1 MPEIV
6 AIIGGYVYLPTDA
19 DHADEAMAQLQARI
33 YHVLTEAGINADNIR
48 VVHAEFRNTAD
59 ET

>member
-1 MPEIV
+1 MSARLFCCALKI
-6 AIIGGYVYLPTDA
+6 
-19 DHADEAMAQLQARI
+19 AQLQERM

-48 VVHAEFRNTAD
+48 VVRAEFRNTAD